1 MDFEVIL
8 QTKALCETVME
19 ACDLFALSAHS
30 INALSCA
37 LDFTPPINHLCSLF
51 LVVLIA
57 LFPCG
62 GAKVRSLEVVIASRV
77 LSSVLFKSHLVGRQ
91 ARLLELEWLTPVTH
105 WRERS
110 ASRRLERLISF
121 EARLEV
127 HPVLSSIAKLVLL
140 ILWLVTDVTRNGHV
154 LVVSCYNDEKIV
166 SMQFL
171 AVKLNHATVTMK
183 SSYLHGFYRYVF
195 DVASC

>member
-1 MDFEVIL
+1 MKWAGIL
-8 QTKALCETVME
+8 KHWCETVME
-19 ACDLFALSAHS
+19 ACDLFALSAHTV
-30 INALSCA
+30 NALSCA
-37 LDFTPPINHLCSLF
+37 HDFTSFLNHLCSLF

-62 GAKVRSLEVVIASRV
+62 GAKVSSLEVVIASRV

-91 ARLLELEWLTPVTH
+91 ARLLELEWLAPLTH
-105 WRERS
+105 RCERS
-110 ASRRLERLISF
+110 ARCRLKRLISF

-154 LVVSCYNDEKIV
+154 LVVSCYNNEKIV
-166 SMQFL
+166 SMRFID
-171 AVKLNHATVTMK
+171 VKLNQATVTMN
-183 SSYLHGFYRYVF
+183 
-195 DVASC
+195 